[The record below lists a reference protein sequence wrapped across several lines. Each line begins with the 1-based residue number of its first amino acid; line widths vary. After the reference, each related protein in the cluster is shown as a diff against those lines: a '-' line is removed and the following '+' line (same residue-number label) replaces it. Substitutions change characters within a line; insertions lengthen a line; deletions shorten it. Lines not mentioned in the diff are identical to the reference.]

1 MSNLLVTGATGLI
14 GSHLLARVAER
25 HAVWAIAR
33 DIPPG
38 LPNDI
43 PSGSVTWIPHDLSE
57 PRLPDA
63 MPEGIDT
70 VIHLAQSP
78 RFRDFP
84 ASAPHVYEVNLGSTA
99 RLLDWAQRTGVK
111 RFVYAS
117 SGGVYGFGPQPFH
130 EHDPL
135 PVASLGHYAA
145 TKRASELLVDSY
157 ASCFT
162 VAVLRFFFVYGEGQ
176 RPDMLIPR
184 LVGNVRE
191 GHPITLQGPDGL
203 RINPLHAS
211 DAARAIEACLDLERS
226 ETLNVGGPDV
236 LSLRQIAEIIGA
248 HVGRAPVFQ
257 VDETAAPRDLIGAI
271 DRMRDLLGA
280 PQLRFADGVARLCR
294 PE

>member
-33 DIPPG
+33 EIPAA
-38 LPNDI
+38 
-43 PSGSVTWIPHDLSE
+43 PSSAAVQWIAHDLSDS
-57 PRLPDA
+57 RLPDDL
-63 MPEGIDT
+63 PEGIDT

-130 EHDPL
+130 EQDPL

-145 TKRASELLVDSY
+145 TKRAAELLVDSY

-176 RPDMLIPR
+176 RQDMLIPR
-184 LVGNVRE
+184 LVRNVRE
-191 GHPITLQGPDGL
+191 GNPITLQGSDGL
-203 RINPLHAS
+203 RMNPLHAS
-211 DAARAIEACLDLERS
+211 DAAAAIEACLNLDRS
-226 ETLNVGGPDV
+226 ETLNIGGPDV
-236 LSLRQIAEIIGA
+236 LSLRRIAEIIGA
-248 HVGRAPVFQ
+248 HLGRPPVFD
-257 VDETAAPRDLIGAI
+257 VDEAASPRDLIGAI
-271 DRMRDLLGA
+271 DRMCDRLVE
-280 PQLRFADGVARLCR
+280 PRVTFTDGVAGLCR